1 MGRFFTPRMI
11 GWLALP
17 ILVMPV
23 LAAAQQQPPPP
34 PPKVTVEPAK
44 PIPASDGAAMFKG
57 WCGPCHGVSGKG
69 DGPAAAALNPK
80 PADLTQFAKRRNGTF
95 SAKDFE
101 DKLNGMAMT
110 PAHGS
115 VEMPVWGPIF
125 RQLGNEQLRI
135 VNLRKHVESL
145 QVR

>member
-1 MGRFFTPRMI
+1 MGRFFTQKMV
-11 GWLALP
+11 GLLALP
-17 ILVMPV
+17 IMVIPALVI
-23 LAAAQQQPPPP
+23 AQQQPPPP
-34 PPKVTVEPAK
+34 PKVVVEPAK

-101 DKLNGMAMT
+101 DKVNGMAMS

-115 VEMPVWGPIF
+115 TDMPIWGPIF
-125 RQLGNEQLRI
+125 RQLGNEQLRM
-135 VNLRKHVESL
+135 VNLRKYVESL